1 MAIPSKSL
9 PSNDHP
15 KEKEIGGPVG
25 SLFELP

>member
-15 KEKEIGGPVG
+15 KEIGGPVG